1 MKKVRVSVTTE
12 VIEQEVI
19 EEQEDAATPE
29 KVAGVVAGVPMIGHA
44 RNLLELE
51 GWEATIWANRI
62 TVNHEIV
69 AQYVSS
75 NGHFWWQVYRADG
88 TPPVFIVGT
97 EVAS

>member
-1 MKKVRVSVTTE
+1 MRASV
-12 VIEQEVI
+12 INQEVT
-19 EEQEDAATPE
+19 EEQGITAE
-29 KVAGVVAGVPMIGHA
+29 KVAGVVAGIHQIGDV

-51 GWEATIWANRI
+51 GWTATILANRI

-69 AQYVSS
+69 AQFMAS
-75 NGHFWWQVYRADG
+75 NGHFWWQVFHVDG